1 MKVIDLTHT
10 IKSDMPVFPGTGQP
24 KLDPASSFEE
34 DEFRETLLT
43 MYSHTGTHM
52 DAPAHVR
59 KDGITLDKLP
69 ADKFVGKALVI
80 DCSDLSEGDKI
91 DISYI
96 NKYKDIINEA
106 EFVLFKTNWDKY
118 WDTDKYFGKFPVI
131 NDEVVDYLINS
142 NKKGIGLDVIS
153 IEDIDSHDL
162 PVHHKVLKNN
172 LVIIEN
178 LCNLDQI
185 GNDLF
190 TLCALPLK
198 FIDSDGASIRA
209 VAILD

>member
-1 MKVIDLTHT
+1 MKIIDLTHT
-10 IKSDMPVFPGTGQP
+10 IKPNMPVFPGTEAPQ
-24 KLDPASSFEE
+24 LSPASTFEK
-34 DEFRETLLT
+34 DGFRETLLN

-59 KDGITLDKLP
+59 VDGITLDKFP

-80 DCSDLSEGDKI
+80 DCSDLSEGDII

-96 NKYKDIINEA
+96 NKYKNIIDEA
-106 EFVLFKTNWDKY
+106 EFILFRTNWDKY
-118 WDTDKYFGKFPVI
+118 WDTEKYYGKFPVI
-131 NDEVVDYLINS
+131 NDEVADFLINS

-153 IEDIDSHDL
+153 IEEIESEDL
-162 PVHHKVLKNN
+162 PMHHKILKNN

-185 GNDLF
+185 GNNLF
-190 TLCALPLK
+190 TFCALPLK
-198 FIDSDGASIRA
+198 FINSDGASIRA
-209 VAILD
+209 LAILD

>member
-34 DEFRETLLT
+34 DGFRETLLT

-106 EFVLFKTNWDKY
+106 KFVLFKTNWDKY

>member
-1 MKVIDLTHT
+1 MKVIDLTQT
-10 IKSDMPVFPGTGQP
+10 IKEGMPVFPGTEPP
-24 KLDPASSFEE
+24 KLAPASTFEK
-34 DEFRETLLT
+34 DGFRETLLT

-59 KDGITLDKLP
+59 EDGITLDKFG
-69 ADKFVGKALVI
+69 ADKFVGKAIVV
-80 DCSDLSEGDKI
+80 DCSDLSEGDTI

-96 NKYKDIINEA
+96 NKYKGVIEDA
-106 EFVLFKTNWDKY
+106 EFVLFKTGWDKY
-118 WDTDKYFGKFPVI
+118 WETEKYYGKFPVI
-131 NDEVVDYLINS
+131 NEKVADYLISS

-153 IEDIDSHDL
+153 IEAIESEDL
-162 PVHHKVLKNN
+162 PMHHKILKNN

-185 GNDLF
+185 GSDLF
-190 TLCALPLK
+190 TFCALPLK
-198 FIDSDGASIRA
+198 FINSDGASIRA

>member
-10 IKSDMPVFPGTGQP
+10 IKAGMPVFPGTEPP
-24 KLDPASSFEE
+24 KLDAASTFEN
-34 DEFRETLLT
+34 DGFRETLLT

-59 KDGITLDKLP
+59 EDGITLDKFG
-69 ADKFVGKALVI
+69 ADKFVGKAIVV
-80 DCSDLSEGDKI
+80 DCSDLSEGDTI

-96 NKYKDIINEA
+96 NKYKGIIEDA
-106 EFVLFKTNWDKY
+106 EFVLFKTGWDRY
-118 WDTDKYFGKFPVI
+118 WDTEKYYGNFPVI
-131 NDEVVDYLINS
+131 SEEVADYLISS

-153 IEDIDSHDL
+153 IEDLESEDL
-162 PVHHKVLKNN
+162 PMHHKVLKNN

-185 GNDLF
+185 GSDLF
-190 TLCALPLK
+190 TFCALPLK
-198 FIDSDGASIRA
+198 FINSDGASVRA

>member
-10 IKSDMPVFPGTGQP
+10 IKTGMPVFPGTEPP
-24 KLDPASSFEE
+24 KLDSASTFEK
-34 DEFRETLLT
+34 DGFRETLLT

-59 KDGITLDKLP
+59 EDGITLDKFG
-69 ADKFVGKALVI
+69 ADKFVGKAIVV
-80 DCSDLSEGDKI
+80 DCSDLSEGDTI

-96 NKYKDIINEA
+96 NKYKGIIEDA
-106 EFVLFKTNWDKY
+106 EFVLFKTGWDRY
-118 WDTDKYFGKFPVI
+118 WDTEKYYGNFPVI
-131 NDEVVDYLINS
+131 SEEVADYLISS

-153 IEDIDSHDL
+153 IEAIESEDL
-162 PVHHKVLKNN
+162 PMHHKVLKNN

-185 GNDLF
+185 GSDLF
-190 TLCALPLK
+190 TFCALPLK
-198 FIDSDGASIRA
+198 FINSDGASIRA

>member
-34 DEFRETLLT
+34 DGFRETLLT

-106 EFVLFKTNWDKY
+106 
-118 WDTDKYFGKFPVI
+118 
-131 NDEVVDYLINS
+131 
-142 NKKGIGLDVIS
+142 
-153 IEDIDSHDL
+153 
-162 PVHHKVLKNN
+162 
-172 LVIIEN
+172 
-178 LCNLDQI
+178 
-185 GNDLF
+185 
-190 TLCALPLK
+190 
-198 FIDSDGASIRA
+198 
-209 VAILD
+209 

>member
-10 IKSDMPVFPGTGQP
+10 IKAGMPVFPGTEPP
-24 KLDPASSFEE
+24 KLDAASTFEN
-34 DEFRETLLT
+34 DGFRETLLT

-59 KDGITLDKLP
+59 EDGIALDKFG
-69 ADKFVGKALVI
+69 ADKFVGKAIVV
-80 DCSDLSEGDKI
+80 DCSDLSEGDTI

-96 NKYKDIINEA
+96 NKYKGIIEDA
-106 EFVLFKTNWDKY
+106 EFVLFKTGWDRY
-118 WDTDKYFGKFPVI
+118 WDTEKYYGNFPVI
-131 NDEVVDYLINS
+131 SEEVADYLISS

-153 IEDIDSHDL
+153 IEAIESEDL
-162 PVHHKVLKNN
+162 PMHHKVLKNN

-185 GNDLF
+185 GSDLF
-190 TLCALPLK
+190 TFCALPLK
-198 FIDSDGASIRA
+198 FINSDGASIRA

>member
-10 IKSDMPVFPGTGQP
+10 IKAGMPVFPGTEPP
-24 KLDPASSFEE
+24 KLDAASTFEN
-34 DEFRETLLT
+34 DGFRETLLT

-59 KDGITLDKLP
+59 EDGITLDKFG
-69 ADKFVGKALVI
+69 ADKFVGKAIVV
-80 DCSDLSEGDKI
+80 DCSDLSEGDTI

-96 NKYKDIINEA
+96 NKYKGIIEDA
-106 EFVLFKTNWDKY
+106 EFVLFKTGWDRY
-118 WDTDKYFGKFPVI
+118 WDTEKYYGNFPVI
-131 NDEVVDYLINS
+131 SEEVADYLISS

-153 IEDIDSHDL
+153 IEAIESEDL
-162 PVHHKVLKNN
+162 PMHHKVLKNN

-185 GNDLF
+185 GSDLF
-190 TLCALPLK
+190 TFCALPLK
-198 FIDSDGASIRA
+198 FINSDGASIRA

>member
-34 DEFRETLLT
+34 DGFRETLLT

-118 WDTDKYFGKFPVI
+118 WDTDKYFEKFPVI

>member
-10 IKSDMPVFPGTGQP
+10 IKPNMPVFPGTEPPQ
-24 KLDPASSFEE
+24 LSPASTFEQ
-34 DEFRETLLT
+34 DGFRETLLN

-59 KDGITLDKLP
+59 EDGITLDKFP

-80 DCSDLSEGDKI
+80 DCSDLSEGDII

-96 NKYKDIINEA
+96 NKYKNIIDEA
-106 EFVLFKTNWDKY
+106 EFILFKTNWDKY
-118 WDTDKYFGKFPVI
+118 WDTEKYYGKFPVI
-131 NDEVVDYLINS
+131 NDEVADFLISS

-153 IEDIDSHDL
+153 IESIDSEDL
-162 PVHHKVLKNN
+162 PMHHKILKNN

-185 GNDLF
+185 GNNLF
-190 TLCALPLK
+190 TFCALPLK

-209 VAILD
+209 IAILD

>member
-1 MKVIDLTHT
+1 MKIIDLTHT
-10 IKSDMPVFPGTGQP
+10 IKPNMPVFPGTEPPQ
-24 KLDPASSFEE
+24 LSPASTFEK
-34 DEFRETLLT
+34 DGFRETLLT

-59 KDGITLDKLP
+59 VDGITLDKFP

-80 DCSDLSEGDKI
+80 DCSDLSEGDII

-96 NKYKDIINEA
+96 NKYKNIIDEA
-106 EFVLFKTNWDKY
+106 EFILFRTNWDKY
-118 WDTDKYFGKFPVI
+118 WDTEKYYGKFPVI
-131 NDEVVDYLINS
+131 NDEVADFLINS

-153 IEDIDSHDL
+153 IEEIESEDL
-162 PVHHKVLKNN
+162 PMHHKILKNN

-185 GNDLF
+185 GNNLF
-190 TLCALPLK
+190 TFCALPLK
-198 FIDSDGASIRA
+198 FINSDGASIRA
-209 VAILD
+209 IAILD

>member
-34 DEFRETLLT
+34 DGFRETLLT

-178 LCNLDQI
+178 LCNLDKI

>member
-1 MKVIDLTHT
+1 MKIIDLTHT
-10 IKSDMPVFPGTGQP
+10 IKPNMPVFPGTEAPQ
-24 KLDPASSFEE
+24 LSPASTFEK
-34 DEFRETLLT
+34 DGFRETLLN

-59 KDGITLDKLP
+59 VDGITLDKFP

-80 DCSDLSEGDKI
+80 DCSDLSEGDII

-96 NKYKDIINEA
+96 NKYKNIIDEA
-106 EFVLFKTNWDKY
+106 EFILFKTNWDKY
-118 WDTDKYFGKFPVI
+118 WDTEKYYGKFPVI
-131 NDEVVDYLINS
+131 NDEVADFLISS

-153 IEDIDSHDL
+153 IEAIESEDL
-162 PVHHKVLKNN
+162 PMHHKILKNN

-185 GNDLF
+185 GNNIF
-190 TLCALPLK
+190 TFCALPLK

-209 VAILD
+209 LAILD

>member
-34 DEFRETLLT
+34 DGFRETLLT

>member
-10 IKSDMPVFPGTGQP
+10 IKAGMPVFPGTEPP
-24 KLDPASSFEE
+24 KLDAASTFEN
-34 DEFRETLLT
+34 DGFRETLLT

-59 KDGITLDKLP
+59 EDGITLDKFG
-69 ADKFVGKALVI
+69 ADKFVGKAIVV
-80 DCSDLSEGDKI
+80 DCSDLSEGDTI
-91 DISYI
+91 D
-96 NKYKDIINEA
+96 KYKGIIEDA
-106 EFVLFKTNWDKY
+106 EFVLFKTGWDRY
-118 WDTDKYFGKFPVI
+118 WDTEKYYGNFPVI
-131 NDEVVDYLINS
+131 SEEVADYLISS

-153 IEDIDSHDL
+153 IEAIESEDL
-162 PVHHKVLKNN
+162 PMHHKVLKNN

-185 GNDLF
+185 GSDLF
-190 TLCALPLK
+190 TFCALPLK
-198 FIDSDGASIRA
+198 FINSDGASIRA

>member
-10 IKSDMPVFPGTGQP
+10 IKAGMPVFPGTEPP
-24 KLDPASSFEE
+24 KLDAASTFEN
-34 DEFRETLLT
+34 DGFRETLLT

-59 KDGITLDKLP
+59 EDGITLDKFG
-69 ADKFVGKALVI
+69 ADKFVGKAIVV
-80 DCSDLSEGDKI
+80 DCSDLSEGDTI

-96 NKYKDIINEA
+96 NKYKGIIEDA
-106 EFVLFKTNWDKY
+106 EFVLFKTGWDRY
-118 WDTDKYFGKFPVI
+118 WDTEKYYGNFPVI
-131 NDEVVDYLINS
+131 SEEVADYLISS

-153 IEDIDSHDL
+153 IEAIESEDL
-162 PVHHKVLKNN
+162 PMHHKVLKNN

-185 GNDLF
+185 DTELF
-190 TLCALPLK
+190 TFFALPLK
-198 FIDSDGASIRA
+198 FINSDGASVRA

>member
-10 IKSDMPVFPGTGQP
+10 IKAGMPVFPGTEPP
-24 KLDPASSFEE
+24 KLDAASTFEN
-34 DEFRETLLT
+34 DGFRETLLT

-59 KDGITLDKLP
+59 EDGITLDKFG
-69 ADKFVGKALVI
+69 ADKFVGKAIVV
-80 DCSDLSEGDKI
+80 DCSDLSEGDTI

-96 NKYKDIINEA
+96 NKYKGIIEDA
-106 EFVLFKTNWDKY
+106 EFVLFKTGWDRY
-118 WDTDKYFGKFPVI
+118 WDTEKYYGNFPVI
-131 NDEVVDYLINS
+131 SEEVADYLISS

-153 IEDIDSHDL
+153 IEDIESADL
-162 PVHHKVLKNN
+162 PMHHKVLKNN

-185 GNDLF
+185 GSDLF
-190 TLCALPLK
+190 TFCALPLK
-198 FIDSDGASIRA
+198 FINSDGASIRA